1 MRNLVWNA
9 GIRGTI
15 EQRGL
20 CYLPGHKKKSPNFQ
34 RYEERCAHTS
44 PSLCAEGMCRLI
56 PFNKCSLRHS
66 LTGIKDIF
74 INFLYI

>member
-20 CYLPGHKKKSPNFQ
+20 CYLPGQKKKVLISSAMKSEVRTHLPLSVQ
-34 RYEERCAHTS
+34 RVCA
-44 PSLCAEGMCRLI
+44 
-56 PFNKCSLRHS
+56 
-66 LTGIKDIF
+66 D
-74 INFLYI
+74 